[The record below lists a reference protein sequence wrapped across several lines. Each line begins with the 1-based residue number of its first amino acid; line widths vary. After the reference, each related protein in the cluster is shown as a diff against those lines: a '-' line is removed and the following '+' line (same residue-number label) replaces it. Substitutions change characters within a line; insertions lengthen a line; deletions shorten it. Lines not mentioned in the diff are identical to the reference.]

1 MAIIIDSHCHP
12 QFPQYDEDR
21 DVMIQRALDAGIKMI
36 CIGIDLESS
45 RAGIELAQ
53 KYEGMWATVGVHP
66 NDNPTEV
73 FDETIYKELL
83 AMPKVV
89 AMGEIGLDYYR
100 TTEEVERQ
108 AQRERFEK
116 QLAFAVK
123 SNVPVVLH
131 ARDASKGSLGLVHR
145 DMLSI
150 IKNWKLEIKNSALQ
164 ERSGVAHSFTGSTDE
179 AKMYLD
185 LGFYLGFNGI
195 ITFLPASRQALSM
208 YDDLV
213 KFVPL
218 DRILLETDAP
228 YLTPEPYRGQRNEP
242 AHVIEVAKKLAE
254 LKGES
259 LEEVVYQTSKNTQK
273 LFKINGF

>member
-179 AKMYLD
+179 ANMYLD

-228 YLTPEPYRGQRNEP
+228 YLTPEP
-242 AHVIEVAKKLAE
+242 
-254 LKGES
+254 
-259 LEEVVYQTSKNTQK
+259 
-273 LFKINGF
+273 

>member
-150 IKNWKLEIKNSALQ
+150 IKNWKLEIKN
-164 ERSGVAHSFTGSTDE
+164 
-179 AKMYLD
+179 
-185 LGFYLGFNGI
+185 
-195 ITFLPASRQALSM
+195 
-208 YDDLV
+208 
-213 KFVPL
+213 
-218 DRILLETDAP
+218 
-228 YLTPEPYRGQRNEP
+228 
-242 AHVIEVAKKLAE
+242 
-254 LKGES
+254 
-259 LEEVVYQTSKNTQK
+259 
-273 LFKINGF
+273 